1 MLFLAK
7 LAYDLNQNIVIE
19 FSMRWHNKPF
29 CITMYAES
37 RKKESKNNSTLE
49 FISSFSHLLVRSVVM
64 EHPLPKDSY
73 AYPALLRAY
82 FKSNK
87 QNFVHCEEPFETLPK
102 QVHGWS
108 EHWAHSRDGRCV
120 QINMQPTF
128 SAPLTLLEM
137 ASIMPAEMHF
147 CGFLV
152 QESDRHLS
160 PYNTVNPVWSF
171 AWTETQWLQPQ

>member
-87 QNFVHCEEPFETLPK
+87 QNFVHCEEPF
-102 QVHGWS
+102 
-108 EHWAHSRDGRCV
+108 
-120 QINMQPTF
+120 
-128 SAPLTLLEM
+128 
-137 ASIMPAEMHF
+137 
-147 CGFLV
+147 
-152 QESDRHLS
+152 
-160 PYNTVNPVWSF
+160 
-171 AWTETQWLQPQ
+171 